1 MIKTLLKPSTNSVLK
16 TLNISQNP
24 YLISG
29 TSQTDPVL
37 QPIEKFS
44 KHPSII
50 NIKIRMNNANC
61 TFTFKFELQEKFSK
75 LIKNP
80 NCNKATQQYHTPIKI

>member
-1 MIKTLLKPSTNSVLK
+1 MAILFLKKVKSKERISLIENEDIISKDKKVAKTLYEFSSNIVK

-24 YLISG
+24 YFISG

-50 NIKIRMNNANC
+50 NIK
-61 TFTFKFELQEKFSK
+61 KE
-75 LIKNP
+75 
-80 NCNKATQQYHTPIKI
+80 